1 MNSIDLLKGFV
12 LGLLIALLGCYLYI
26 TLFTH
31 FGFISGILAMKE
43 QGHLGKIITLG
54 TILDLIAFGILLQI
68 DKELIARGVV
78 LAVIITA
85 IVTIFV

>member
-1 MNSIDLLKGFV
+1 MNRIDLLKGFV

-26 TLFTH
+26 TLFTR

-43 QGHLGKIITLG
+43 LGHLGKIITLG